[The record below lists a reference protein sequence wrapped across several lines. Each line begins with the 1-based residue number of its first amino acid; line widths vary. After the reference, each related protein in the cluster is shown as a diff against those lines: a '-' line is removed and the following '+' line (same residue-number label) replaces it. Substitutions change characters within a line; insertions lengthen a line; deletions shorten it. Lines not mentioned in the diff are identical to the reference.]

1 MLVQRVLTAL
11 VLLPLLL
18 ALVWYAP
25 PLGISAA
32 FTGIAAIVAWEWSGL
47 IRQGERVLPLAQ
59 RGGYVILTVLLMAGL
74 WAAPERGQ
82 WLPWLLA
89 LACLW
94 WLAAPIL
101 LFPGFPENLQR
112 RPPPPL
118 VMALLGWLLI
128 TSTMLALAQIHAQ
141 ADGALR
147 LLYVLFLVFAAD
159 TGAFL
164 AGRNLGRHK
173 LAPAIS
179 PGKTIEGAIGGLLL
193 CGAWALT
200 TGMFV
205 FKLQGSE
212 EILGLLLLSLVA
224 AAASIVG
231 DLAESM
237 FKRHAGV
244 KDSGAILPGHGGM
257 LDRLDSVLAAAPVMA
272 LGLGILGL

>member
-25 PLGISAA
+25 PLGIYAA
-32 FTGIAAIVAWEWSGL
+32 FTAIAAIVAWEWSGL
-47 IRQGERVLPLAQ
+47 IRRASGLLPPAL
-59 RGGYVILTVLLMAGL
+59 RGLYAAATAGLMAL
-74 WAAPERGQ
+74 VWFLPARAV
-82 WLPWLLA
+82 WLPWLLGA
-89 LACLW
+89 ACLW
-94 WLAAPIL
+94 WLLAPAVFHG
-101 LFPGFPENLQR
+101 FPGNLQR
-112 RPPPPL
+112 HAPPAL
-118 VMALLGWLLI
+118 GMGLLGWLLI
-128 TSTMLALAQIHAQ
+128 VSTMLALAQIHGH

-164 AGRNLGRHK
+164 TGRNLGRHK

-179 PGKTIEGAIGGLLL
+179 PGKTVEGAIGGMLL

-200 TGMFV
+200 AGMFV
-205 FKLQGSE
+205 FKLQGMAQ
-212 EILGLLLLSLVA
+212 ILSLLALSMLA

-244 KDSGAILPGHGGM
+244 KDSGTILPGHGGM
-257 LDRLDSVLAAAPVMA
+257 LDRLDSILAAAPVMA
-272 LGLGILGL
+272 LGLGLLKL

>member
-1 MLVQRVLTAL
+1 MLIQRVLTAL

-25 PLGISAA
+25 PLGIYAA

-47 IRQGERVLPLAQ
+47 IRVGERLLPSAPRAIYVVLTSALM
-59 RGGYVILTVLLMAGL
+59 VLL
-74 WAAPERGQ
+74 WWAPERAR

-89 LACLW
+89 AACVW
-94 WLAAPIL
+94 WLLVPAV
-101 LFPGFPENLQR
+101 FRGFPENLQR
-112 RPPPPL
+112 RAPPPL
-118 VMALLGWLLI
+118 GMALLGWLLI

-141 ADGALR
+141 PDGALR

-164 AGRNLGRHK
+164 AGRNLGKHK

-179 PGKTIEGAIGGLLL
+179 PGKTVEGAIGGLLL

-200 TGMFV
+200 AGMFV
-205 FKLQGSE
+205 FKLQGSAQ
-212 EILGLLLLSLVA
+212 ILSLLALSMVA

-257 LDRLDSVLAAAPVMA
+257 LDRIDSVLAAAPVMA
-272 LGLGILGL
+272 LGLGLLNI